1 MQMRIQPRVCLI
13 GLACIDV
20 VDKGILYI
28 RFFAD
33 DLQFVLEVIIDVSAV
48 YLHVKRKLI
57 SQYLI
62 LPVAEHHGNGAA

>member
-33 DLQFVLEVIIDVSAV
+33 EFVLEVIIDVSAV